1 VSYYGQ
7 TLMTTDKT
15 RIQAY
20 LTDDLMERFEAFKQE
35 HGIKGDSKALLKILE
50 MVLSPSCPKQDLSD
64 YALKADLETAIAAL
78 KTEFLEKMQP
88 VNPSPPHN
96 TKSQNNGKRRR

>member
-1 VSYYGQ
+1 
-7 TLMTTDKT
+7 MTTDRT

-78 KTEFLEKMQP
+78 KKEFLEKLQP
-88 VNPSPPHN
+88 VKSSPPHN
-96 TKSQNNGKRRR
+96 PKSKRNGNRGR